1 MALDPGGAAHCGCGL
16 AQVTPLSLGLLSCE
30 MGLRSFPWQCSCE
43 DNRYRMRNHLG
54 TWRAL
59 VHAGCIRRAE
69 VWKVKVAESCLTLC
83 DSMAYTVHEI
93 LQARILEWVAF
104 LFSKGSSQ
112 PRDGTQVSHIAGGF
126 FIS

>member
-43 DNRYRMRNHLG
+43 DNRHRMRNHLG

-69 VWKVKVAESCLTLC
+69 VWKVKVEVAQLRLTLC
-83 DSMAYTVHEI
+83 DYIVHGI
-93 LQARILEWVAF
+93 LQARMLEWLAF
-104 LFSKGSSQ
+104 PFSRGSSQ
-112 PRDGTQVSHIAGGF
+112 PRDQTLVSHIAGRF
-126 FIS
+126 FTS